1 MAWTDVKPF
10 FHEIMEAKQFTLW
23 GDGFA
28 EDNIPANILDHAY
41 HLKIGRISGTTAN
54 QYDVE
59 SRMPVTISLFVKGY
73 GDPETAI
80 DSAIAETE
88 MIVTEIMRP
97 SNRTNTDGIHNISFI
112 GIDISPLAASNDNA
126 VLASLEFDVR
136 VVLQTLT

>member
-10 FHEIMEAKQFTLW
+10 FHTVMESKDFSLW

-28 EDNIPANILDHAY
+28 EDNIPSNILDHSY
-41 HLKIGRISGTTAN
+41 HLRVGRISGTTAN

-59 SRMPVTISLFVKGY
+59 SRMPVTISFFVKGY
-73 GDPETAI
+73 ADPDAAI
-80 DSAIAETE
+80 DSAIAEAE
-88 MIVTEIMRP
+88 MVVTEIMRP

-112 GIDISPLAASNDNA
+112 GMDISPLAASNDNA
-126 VLASLEFDVR
+126 ILAAIEFDVR